1 MEQNFD
7 ILAQSRANYYTKGSP
22 VQFVRV
28 ELLKGDVTGEIAV
41 CLSFKNIGTKP
52 LAGLLIGFKCKDMQ
66 GKVVCEDQFRYESL
80 TAGQGDLFG
89 SDDAVYLS
97 PSPIGSVEVD
107 LLQALYTDGSRASLR
122 EYKRVRLPAPK
133 VLPTNLA
140 TQLEQRTGKHGFSV
154 VPQMLP
160 EGWFCACGAFHPTEE
175 DTAWCSECGS
185 DRILLQNTLSGLL
198 QGRSQAAP
206 EKQEEPTR
214 MVDPV
219 RPQEPTRVMKPAQEA
234 ADDEDMKIVSR
245 PSADRTQT
253 QHQPPRYD
261 PNDDTATSYFEEP
274 GEAYA
279 DYDVDGEGYDDGYDE
294 YDGYEEEGEED
305 RGDYIAGQIIRWAP
319 PITAVICVMIALG
332 GLAVYLL
339 R

>member
-41 CLSFKNIGTKP
+41 CLSFKNIGAKP

-66 GKVVCEDQFRYESL
+66 GNVVCEDQFRYEAL
-80 TAGQGDLFG
+80 TAGQGEVFG

-122 EYKRVRLPAPK
+122 EFKRVRLPAPK

-160 EGWFCACGAFHPTEE
+160 EGWFCACGAFHPSEE

-198 QGRSQAAP
+198 QSRPQAAP
-206 EKQEEPTR
+206 AETEEPTR

-219 RPQEPTRVMKPAQEA
+219 RPQEPTRVMRPAQDMEE
-234 ADDEDMKIVSR
+234 DEDMKIVSR
-245 PSADRTQT
+245 SPTDDTQT
-253 QHQPPRYD
+253 QYQAPSYD
-261 PNDDTATSYFEEP
+261 DETATSYFEDAAE
-274 GEAYA
+274 E
-279 DYDVDGEGYDDGYDE
+279 YDE
-294 YDGYEEEGEED
+294 YDDEYEEDEED

-319 PITAVICVMIALG
+319 PITAVICVMIALS

>member
-41 CLSFKNIGTKP
+41 CLSFKNISAKP

-66 GKVVCEDQFRYESL
+66 GQVVCEDQFRYDQL
-80 TAGQGDLFG
+80 AAGQGEIFG
-89 SDDAVYLS
+89 ADDAVYLS

-107 LLQALYTDGSRASLR
+107 LLQAIYTDGSRVSLR
-122 EYKRVRLPAPK
+122 EFKRVRLPAPK

-140 TQLEQRTGKHGFSV
+140 SQLEQRTGKQGFSV

-175 DTAWCSECGS
+175 NTAWCSECGS

-198 QGRSQAAP
+198 QNRPQAAP
-206 EKQEEPTR
+206 VVEDEPTR

-219 RPQEPTRVMKPAQEA
+219 RPQEPTRVMSPVQDTGV
-234 ADDEDMKIVSR
+234 DDDMKIVSR
-245 PSADRTQT
+245 SSADTQT
-253 QHQPPRYD
+253 QYQPPRYRAD
-261 PNDDTATSYFEEP
+261 EETATSYFEDE
-274 GEAYA
+274 E
-279 DYDVDGEGYDDGYDE
+279 EYDD

-319 PITAVICVMIALG
+319 PITAVICVMIALA